1 VNIYVG
7 NLSYETTSEE
17 LKTLFEA
24 SGTVTSASVIM
35 DKYTGQSK
43 GFGFVE
49 MSAKDQA
56 QAAISALNGR
66 EHRGRAMNVNE
77 ARPREDRGSGGGGG
91 GGGGGRR
98 Y

>member
-1 VNIYVG
+1 
-7 NLSYETTSEE
+7 LSYETTSEE

-49 MSAKDQA
+49 MAAKDQA

-77 ARPREDRGSGGGGG
+77 AKPREDRGSR